1 MKTMTSTTT
10 LDKTA
15 ESKKGYW
22 TDDEPRGLSVAIAPL
37 GDNNVRISLSSEY
50 WYRVQHFDLSEIT
63 IRQAWTKFNSVL
75 KDCGR
80 TLVIYS
86 EPPYNGDEMK
96 DTEEMVR
103 PALMVR
109 PAVHYEVPYLSAKQV
124 DQIYY
129 LLKHSLTTAKTE
141 FSIAHGLCF
150 DTSKGVPIPSKKR
163 KRRRKKP
170 LIVPWQ
176 TVEKNLK

>member
-10 LDKTA
+10 LDKTL

-22 TDDEPRGLSVAIAPL
+22 TDDEPRGLSVAIVPF
-37 GDNNVRISLSSEY
+37 GESEVRISLSSEY

-63 IRQAWTKFNSVL
+63 IRQAWNKFNSVL
-75 KDCGR
+75 RDCGR
-80 TLVIYS
+80 TLVIHTNEDNEMS
-86 EPPYNGDEMK
+86 E
-96 DTEEMVR
+96 TECSE
-103 PALMVR
+103 R

-129 LLKHSLTTAKTE
+129 LLKHSLTTAKTD

-150 DTSKGVPIPSKKR
+150 DTTKGVAIPSKKR
-163 KRRRKKP
+163 KRRKKKM
-170 LIVPWQ
+170 IVQQWQ
-176 TVEKNLK
+176 TVEKK